1 MTNAF
6 PPEDISARFD
16 NIDTRLEEI
25 GDELEML

>member
-6 PPEDISARFD
+6 PPEDTSVRFD